1 MFEPIH
7 GSYPQATGKGI
18 ANPVA
23 SILSAAMLLDH
34 FGLIEEGD
42 VIRKA
47 VATSIK
53 LNVCTEDIN
62 KDNPYSTE
70 KVGDFLEGLISESE
84 NNINDENLN
93 FGQMTII

>member
-1 MFEPIH
+1 MC
-7 GSYPQATGKGI
+7 GI
-18 ANPVA
+18 
-23 SILSAAMLLDH
+23 
-34 FGLIEEGD
+34 FGI
-42 VIRKA
+42 I
-47 VATSIK
+47 S
-53 LNVCTEDIN
+53 EDIN